1 MKLVKTRIWQLT
13 ISLMPLATMLL
24 TLAASRRWN

>member
-1 MKLVKTRIWQLT
+1 MNLAKTRLWRLA

-24 TLAASRRWN
+24 TLAASRRWG